1 MSHSASLLAASGSSQ
16 WPAPA
21 AIGTRVEQIDTPALI
36 VELEPFERN
45 LARMAEFAKTRN
57 MRLRPHAKMHKT
69 PAVALRQIALG
80 AVGVCCQKPSEAE
93 VLVAACIGDILI
105 TNQIVG
111 APKLARVAALATRAR
126 VGVCVDDTGNVR
138 DVSAAAVA
146 AKSTIDMY
154 VEINAG
160 ANRCG
165 VAPGEPALALAQDV
179 VAQPGVRFM
188 GLLAY
193 QGSAQHL
200 RTPEERRA
208 AIAAAAQY
216 ARLSR
221 DLIVAAGIDCPVVTG
236 AGTGTYQIEAASG
249 IYNELQPGS
258 YAFMDADYGRNT
270 EVQPFE
276 HSLTILTT
284 VMSRSPEWAV
294 VDCGLK
300 AHSIDSGMPV
310 VASDAAGHATSGLD
324 YRKASDEH
332 GIIFATD
339 GGSLPI
345 LGTKLRLIP
354 GHIDPTVN
362 LHDWIVAVRNGVVEE
377 LWPVT
382 GRGAMW

>member
-1 MSHSASLLAASGSSQ
+1 MNSPPAQ

-21 AIGTRVEQIDTPALI
+21 AIGTRVEDVDTPALI
-36 VELEPFERN
+36 ADLDVLERN
-45 LARMAEFAKTRN
+45 LVRMADFARSRQI
-57 MRLRPHAKMHKT
+57 RLRPHAKMHKT

-80 AVGVCCQKPSEAE
+80 AVGVCCQKVSEAE
-93 VLVAACIGDILI
+93 ALAAAGVKDILI

-111 APKLARVAALATRAR
+111 SPKLMRLAALARLAHI
-126 VGVCVDDTGNVR
+126 GVCVDDAENVR
-138 DVSAAAVA
+138 DLSHAATA
-146 AKSTIDMY
+146 AGCRLDVY

-165 VAPGEPALALAQDV
+165 VPPGPPALALAKIITTLP
-179 VAQPGVRFM
+179 ALKFM

-200 RTPEERRA
+200 RTSDERRS
-208 AIAAAAQY
+208 AISLATEK
-216 ARLSR
+216 ARDSR
-221 DLIVAAGIDCPVVTG
+221 DLIIAAGIDCPVITG

-270 EVQPFE
+270 EPDPFE
-276 HSLTILTT
+276 QCLTILTT
-284 VMSRSPEWAV
+284 VMSRSPDWAV

-300 AHSIDSGMPV
+300 AHSVDSGMPL
-310 VASDAAGHATSGLD
+310 VACDATGKRTTGLD

-332 GIIFATD
+332 GVIFATD
-339 GGSLPI
+339 GGRLPLI
-345 LGTKLRLIP
+345 GSKLRLIP

-362 LHDWIVAVRNGVVEE
+362 LHDWIVAIRNSVVEE
-377 LWPVT
+377 LWPVAA
-382 GRGAMW
+382 RGAMW

>member
-1 MSHSASLLAASGSSQ
+1 M
-16 WPAPA
+16 
-21 AIGTRVEQIDTPALI
+21 AIDEVDTPALI
-36 VELEPFERN
+36 VDLDAFERN
-45 LARMAEFAKTRN
+45 LARMADFARARQL
-57 MRLRPHAKMHKT
+57 RLRPHAKMHKT

-80 AVGVCCQKPSEAE
+80 AVGVCCQKTSEAM
-93 VLVAACIGDILI
+93 VLVNAGINDVLI

-111 APKLARVAALATRAR
+111 AAKLARAAQLALRAR
-126 VGVCVDDTGNVR
+126 IGLCVDDAGNAR
-138 DVSAAAVA
+138 TASAAAIDA
-146 AKSTIDMY
+146 GSTLDVY

-165 VAPGEPALALAQDV
+165 VAPGADALALAQV
-179 VAQPGVRFM
+179 LATLPGLRFM

-200 RTPEERRA
+200 RTPGERRTAITA
-208 AIAAAAQY
+208 AVEKT
-216 ARLSR
+216 RRSR
-221 DLIVAAGIDCPVVTG
+221 DLIIAAGIACPVITG

-249 IYNELQPGS
+249 VYNELQPGS
-258 YAFMDADYGRNT
+258 YAFMDADYGRNR
-270 EVQPFE
+270 EAQPFE

-284 VMSRSPEWAV
+284 VMSRTIMSSAANSADGTANRAV

-300 AHSIDSGMPV
+300 AHSVDSGMPL
-310 VASDAAGHATSGLD
+310 VAGDASGMRLPGLE

-332 GIIFATD
+332 GVVFAPD
-339 GGSLPI
+339 GTALPA
-345 LGTKLRLIP
+345 LGAKLRLIP

-382 GRGAMW
+382 ARGAMW